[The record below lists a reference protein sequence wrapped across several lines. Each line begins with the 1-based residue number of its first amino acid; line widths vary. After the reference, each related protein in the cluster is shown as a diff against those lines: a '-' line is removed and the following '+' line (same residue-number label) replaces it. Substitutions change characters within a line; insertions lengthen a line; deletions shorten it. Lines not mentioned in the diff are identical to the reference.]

1 MTFKEYFD
9 GINEN
14 EKAKELFNFVNK
26 LQLTYSDKLEFLR
39 LFKNC
44 QQDAYE
50 ASKK

>member
-14 EKAKELFNFVNK
+14 EKAKELFNFLNK